1 MMNAQSG
8 KLLNLVSRG
17 TGILAD
23 LTWPSGVVQEAKRW
37 FVDRYNIDM
46 SEAEHPIDTYKSV
59 GELFTRKLKPGLR
72 PLGTG
77 VVHPCDGF
85 LSKVQPIQNDVLV
98 QAKSHSFSLQD
109 MLVDQNALSTFQ
121 GGVSLTYYLCPTD
134 YHRVHSPLDC
144 EIESV
149 THVPGA
155 LWPVNNWAVDTVP
168 GLFAINER
176 VVFRGRSGNVPF
188 ALVMV
193 GATNVGKITVSFD
206 TEIKTNVRKKP
217 FNYHAKTYL
226 QPVTVNKGGE
236 LGIFNMGSTVIL
248 VFPVGV
254 VNKMPSVGP
263 VKLGVSLT
271 M

>member
-8 KLLNLVSRG
+8 KFLNLLSRG
-17 TGILAD
+17 TGVLAD
-23 LTWPSGVVQEAKRW
+23 LTWPTSVVQEAKRW
-37 FVDRYNIDM
+37 FVDRYKIDM
-46 SEAEHPIDTYKSV
+46 TEAEHSIDSYKSL

-72 PLGTG
+72 PIGNG
-77 VVHPCDGF
+77 VVHPCDGY
-85 LSKVQPIQNDVLV
+85 LSKVQLVQSDTLV
-98 QAKSHSFSLQD
+98 QAKSHVFSLQD
-109 MLVDQNALSTFQ
+109 MLVDQNALAVFN

-155 LWPVNNWAVDTVP
+155 LWPVNQWAVDTVP
-168 GLFAINER
+168 GLFAVNER

-206 TEIKTNVRKKP
+206 TEIRTNVRKKP
-217 FNYHAKTYL
+217 FNYHTKSYL
-226 QPVTVNKGGE
+226 QPVVVNKGGE

-248 VFPVGV
+248 VFPSGV
-254 VNKMPSVGP
+254 VNTLPPTGP